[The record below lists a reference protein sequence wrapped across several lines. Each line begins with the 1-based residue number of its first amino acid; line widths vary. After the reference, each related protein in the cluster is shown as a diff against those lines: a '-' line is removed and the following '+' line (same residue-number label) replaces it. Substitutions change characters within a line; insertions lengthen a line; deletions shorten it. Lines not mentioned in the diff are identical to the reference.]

1 MGQLGQCG
9 EAEGALHAIGFRF
22 EVHILLSEDLKKS
35 LGFFYLSGIFFSS
48 STERMLFDNGRERIS
63 RRRDLALRWSG
74 LA

>member
-35 LGFFYLSGIFFSS
+35 LVIF
-48 STERMLFDNGRERIS
+48 
-63 RRRDLALRWSG
+63 LALRKFFFFIQG
-74 LA
+74 ADAF